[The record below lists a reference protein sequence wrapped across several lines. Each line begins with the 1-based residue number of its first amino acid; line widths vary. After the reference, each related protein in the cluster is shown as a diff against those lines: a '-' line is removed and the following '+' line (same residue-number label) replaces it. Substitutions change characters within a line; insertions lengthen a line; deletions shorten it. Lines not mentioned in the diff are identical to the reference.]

1 MLSVEIP
8 EKSGSFREFCEV
20 IGRRSISEFN
30 YRFSKDKSANVFVGI
45 KTDDIIKDTESIL
58 KDLKEKNYNYI
69 DLTKDEVAKLHLR
82 YMVGGKPNIKINEKL
97 FRFEF
102 PEKPGALLNFLNT
115 MKKDWSISL
124 FHYRNHG
131 SAFGRVLVGI
141 NIGDNNTQE
150 LEEFLH
156 ELGYTYTDET
166 DNQGYS
172 SFLK

>member
-1 MLSVEIP
+1 MSVEIP
-8 EKSGSFREFCEV
+8 EKPGSFREFCEV

-45 KTDDIIKDTESIL
+45 KTDNIIKDTENIL

-82 YMVGGKPNIKINEKL
+82 YMVGGKPNIAINEKL

-102 PEKPGALLNFLNT
+102 PEKPGALLNFLNN

-141 NIGDNNTQE
+141 NIGDNNTKQ

-156 ELGYTYTDET
+156 KLGYAYTDET